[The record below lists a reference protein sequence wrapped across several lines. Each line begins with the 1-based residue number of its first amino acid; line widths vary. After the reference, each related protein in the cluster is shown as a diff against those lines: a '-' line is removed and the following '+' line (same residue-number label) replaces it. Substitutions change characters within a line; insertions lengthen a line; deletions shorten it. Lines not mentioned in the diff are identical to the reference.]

1 MNTLARTTPSAMPS
15 VAQRSRFVG
24 WSAIASGVA
33 LVIVGEKPY
42 FPSSLSLLLLL
53 ATLVLYLGMIPIAR
67 LSAAGVAARDIS
79 HGASGVEGANGPGTA
94 RIVEII
100 GIAGVVVA
108 VATAVFA
115 LPHWLPAV
123 SAQIL
128 DTSSLGVI
136 GIWLLAS
143 NVLALGA
150 RLFNRVL
157 AVLGVLAGLG
167 WLLAAVVMW
176 VELTAGDL
184 GSLTPTLEGVRTI
197 GGYLA
202 EALYLIWALW
212 LGIWLLVRKRQ

>member
-33 LVIVGEKPY
+33 LIIVGEKPY
-42 FPSSLSLLLLL
+42 FPTSLSLLLLI
-53 ATLVLYLGMIPIAR
+53 ATLVLYLGMIPIVR
-67 LSAAGVAARDIS
+67 WVAAGLAARDIS
-79 HGASGVEGANGPGTA
+79 HGASGAGTA
-94 RIVEII
+94 HVAEII
-100 GIAGVVVA
+100 GITGVLIA

-136 GIWLLAS
+136 GVWLLAA

-167 WLLAAVVMW
+167 WLLAAVIMW

-184 GSLTPTLEGVRTI
+184 GGLTSTLEGVRTI